1 MPDLFGLHLSRDEN
15 EKDEGRYHY
24 RSHFLTMIIAVTQQ
38 KALKSCEARKRS
50 RSPSWTELLYKLC
63 VWNKTRAVCFLT
75 LHHIKRW
82 DLLQE
87 SHTEHQVATH
97 TAPGLFKLK
106 KSPCRFTIIGTLWSH
121 EPEQIML
128 DGVSHDDDLLI
139 LTKLYQSS
147 WKTWTYTLKN
157 QFWLNKK
164 H

>member
-1 MPDLFGLHLSRDEN
+1 MPDLFGLHLSWDEN

-63 VWNKTRAVCFLT
+63 IWNKTRAVCFLT
-75 LHHIKRW
+75 LHHIKPQ

-97 TAPGLFKLK
+97 TEPNLFVDFIL
-106 KSPCRFTIIGTLWSH
+106 FAIIGTLWSH
-121 EPEQIML
+121 EAVQINLYLML
-128 DGVSHDDDLLI
+128 DGIFHDDDLLI
-139 LTKLYQSS
+139 LTKLYQSL
-147 WKTWTYTLKN
+147 WKI
-157 QFWLNKK
+157 
-164 H
+164 